1 MSHTVQLVVCFTC
14 TVVFTLFLSL
24 NAREFDVCVCVGG
37 HHEILLVACSITRLF
52 VCVSVHNF
60 SVVSLLGRCEIVR
73 NGMRTPCADEVLFI
87 TPRDR
92 LLLSVICFNRP
103 PDEVAV

>member
-37 HHEILLVACSITRLF
+37 HHEILLVACRITRLF
-52 VCVSVHNF
+52 VCVHVRMLFMPCLCVSVHNF
-60 SVVSLLGRCEIVR
+60 SVVSCWAGVR
-73 NGMRTPCADEVLFI
+73 
-87 TPRDR
+87 
-92 LLLSVICFNRP
+92 
-103 PDEVAV
+103 